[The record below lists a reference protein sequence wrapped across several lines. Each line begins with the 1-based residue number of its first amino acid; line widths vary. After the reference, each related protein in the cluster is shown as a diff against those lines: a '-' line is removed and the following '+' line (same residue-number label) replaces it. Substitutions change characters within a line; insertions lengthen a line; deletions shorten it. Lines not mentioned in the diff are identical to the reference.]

1 MGKMRAVVARGANE
15 YSIEMMDIPRPGY
28 GEVLCR
34 VRSVA
39 ICGSDPGLFHG
50 KYVERGWPP
59 AYPFIFGHEWAG
71 EVVEL
76 GEGVAN
82 LKVGDRVA
90 GEAHSGCGICENCR
104 QGFYTLCLNYGKNE
118 SGHRHYGFTSNGAY
132 AEYGVFTEKS
142 CEVMPDKVSF
152 DEATMCDTGGV
163 ALQSLRMANVAS
175 CETVVIYGPGPI
187 GNLAMQIARTKGAA
201 AIMVGRGHRLEI
213 AKKSGAD
220 FVVNYE
226 ACDPVEEVRKI
237 TNGRGAD
244 AAIEAAGTQT
254 SVHNA
259 IKSVRKNGRV
269 SLIALTKEKDIYV
282 PVNDIVCDQIRVNGS
297 RANPNVSKEVLRL
310 LEQGKIDTK
319 HLITH
324 TFDLE
329 EIRHAI
335 EIFENRMD
343 GAMKVVI
350 HP

>member
-1 MGKMRAVVARGANE
+1 M
-15 YSIEMMDIPRPGY
+15 
-28 GEVLCR
+28 
-34 VRSVA
+34 
-39 ICGSDPGLFHG
+39 
-50 KYVERGWPP
+50 
-59 AYPFIFGHEWAG
+59 
-71 EVVEL
+71 
-76 GEGVAN
+76 
-82 LKVGDRVA
+82 
-90 GEAHSGCGICENCR
+90 
-104 QGFYTLCLNYGKNE
+104 
-118 SGHRHYGFTSNGAY
+118 
-132 AEYGVFTEKS
+132 
-142 CEVMPDKVSF
+142 
-152 DEATMCDTGGV
+152 
-163 ALQSLRMANVAS
+163 
-175 CETVVIYGPGPI
+175 IYGPGPI

-297 RANPNVSKEVLRL
+297 RANPKVSKEVLRL